1 MKPTPK
7 IRCLKGLPLAMG
19 LAGDRHL
26 FKALETFCFIK
37 AYCLKENF
45 VATCSNIR
53 QLAADSGRSEK
64 TIVRRIEVLTEQGWL
79 RQVNGKRNKVYEHVA
94 WDVLRIRYNV
104 QHERYYHITPCKR
117 VQTEYILK
125 AKVLS
130 EKKQHCEFGYRVHLR
145 RKPFDAEIIQQ
156 VTGTLNGETVA
167 EYQLD
172 NFLSEG
178 KLFDAEAASALSL
191 RYIDRRQEHINGDF
205 EFNYK
210 TGTKIYGYQSYGGY
224 AVMKRRLHSLGVI
237 IVEQRRVVVPKGKN
251 TTLKKRKTRL
261 GFVKFER
268 DLNEVHLI
276 RPDKITVTPNVHIDA
291 LNSFIEQ
298 KRKEMDERIGK
309 AA

>member
-19 LAGDRHL
+19 MAKDRHL

-37 AYCLKENF
+37 AYCLTENF
-45 VATCSNIR
+45 IATPANIR
-53 QLAADSGRSEK
+53 QIAQDSRRSEK
-64 TIVRRIEVLTEQGWL
+64 TIGRRIDILVENGWL
-79 RQVNGKRNKVYEHVA
+79 RLVGSRTYEHIS
-94 WDVLRIRYNV
+94 WDQLRCKYNI
-104 QHERYYHITPCKR
+104 QHERFYHITPCQR

-130 EKKQHCEFGYRVHLR
+130 EKRQHCELGYRVHLQ
-145 RKPFDAEIIQQ
+145 RKPFDAEIIER
-156 VTGTLNGETVA
+156 VTGSLKGETVA

-178 KLFDAEAASALSL
+178 RLFDAEASATLSM
-191 RYIDRRQEHINGDF
+191 RYTDRRHEHINGDF
-205 EFNYK
+205 EINYK

-237 IVEQRRVVVPKGKN
+237 VVETRRYVVPKGTN

-261 GFVKFER
+261 GYVKFEA
-268 DLNEVHLI
+268 DLNQVHLI

-291 LNSFIEQ
+291 LNGFIAQ
-298 KRKEMDERIGK
+298 KRQEMEERLKGM
-309 AA
+309 A